1 MLKRQIIEENT
12 KRKAKNTELKSKVVE
27 LEARLAI
34 LEQSSL
40 IVSEQ
45 PQNKKEVSSDVSV
58 DIISDSLPIHEVHSQ
73 LKLTEQ
79 IEEVPKLP
87 DQEKTS
93 EDMETNAFLIKI
105 HKKSISNKIR
115 KRNKEKKLSK
125 AVEDQVSLQKIFDT
139 TSSISSSEKLVST
152 KNGTSDAE
160 GLAMKANQKKIL
172 SWYLYAKEFL
182 IMINDIMA
190 NGNVSEKKAKGQVYD
205 FIIQQLPDTKRENL
219 CKQTQRAIKIFNLF
233 EKIGIDKVQYIIT
246 YSANSI
252 SKITNEELQK
262 VIDHFSN

>member
-1 MLKRQIIEENT
+1 MFEKQKKLEAENVELRQIIEENT

-115 KRNKEKKLSK
+115 KRNKERNL
-125 AVEDQVSLQKIFDT
+125 
-139 TSSISSSEKLVST
+139 LVST

-190 NGNVSEKKAKGQVYD
+190 NGNVSEKRQKGQVYD

-252 SKITNEELQK
+252 SKITNEGTPK
-262 VIDHFSN
+262 GYRPFF